1 MRSSGHEVPFGGEG
15 TKEDRTGIAHARH
28 ELIIVGTVVGIDNQ
42 MLGRILI
49 GKRQSYHQRERE
61 REEGERNKVC
71 ERERREKETK

>member
-61 REEGERNKVC
+61 RGGRKKQSV
-71 ERERREKETK
+71 